1 MFCQQCGNNVPE
13 GSAFCPVCG
22 ASAQPQAAPAP
33 QAYAAPQGYAAPAPQ
48 YAAPAQQPYPQQG
61 YAPVQQP
68 YPQQGYAPA
77 QPGYPQQPYYPAAP
91 AQPSAMSKAFAAF
104 TAVLKGVFSK
114 DVVKT
119 VGNQA
124 KSTGMEWLIGIII
137 SVLTFALAT
146 PINVLEGI
154 SQMVRKVGG
163 GLGGMVLKYIRFPF
177 FSFFGAS
184 LLIGILVLAALTVGV
199 WLVAKLV
206 SKKEVPFTCALNLV
220 GAATLPLSIC
230 YAANMLLGLIWV
242 PLAIAVSIIAMIMTL
257 ILLYVGF
264 QKLEKPVVSPFYPYA
279 ALTAVVVIVAVLMG
293 FLLYKAVIT
302 GWVGNIAGNALGG
315 LGGLGGL
322 GDLGDLFG

>member
-137 SVLTFALAT
+137 SVLTCT
-146 PINVLEGI
+146 PAGMTG
-154 SQMVRKVGG
+154 SFTVRSDV
-163 GLGGMVLKYIRFPF
+163 ICT
-177 FSFFGAS
+177 
-184 LLIGILVLAALTVGV
+184 LVLTAPRT
-199 WLVAKLV
+199 
-206 SKKEVPFTCALNLV
+206 SIR
-220 GAATLPLSIC
+220 LPL
-230 YAANMLLGLIWV
+230 
-242 PLAIAVSIIAMIMTL
+242 
-257 ILLYVGF
+257 
-264 QKLEKPVVSPFYPYA
+264 
-279 ALTAVVVIVAVLMG
+279 TARQLQ
-293 FLLYKAVIT
+293 
-302 GWVGNIAGNALGG
+302 
-315 LGGLGGL
+315 
-322 GDLGDLFG
+322 